1 LGRICIDRKELTTKI
16 PGDNDMKKHLF
27 AAGLLAGLVGLSA
40 LAAGQSQL
48 DISLEGPWI
57 LFTDTMTAANGN
69 DEPVVVAI
77 APTNAAAHDPTPND
91 PDSHFHHW
99 PQMSS
104 GNGYYLPSYGLFCLA
119 FNSNPSA
126 TGKWCAPHPSNGATF
141 STGNGYTPERLL
153 PLKGD
158 IANKKW
164 LSYGGSSDVIIL
176 PYPDFYRADGFWP
189 IRFLDQSQHVSV
201 DPDKYTI
208 GLILHY
214 SNAKSKIG
222 LYSCTPSVQTKIT
235 TDDCKKEAA
244 DDDGHTIEVTNSG
257 TLRLHMRAP
266 DTTDDCDHHVRFA
279 YHQALKLIDPTY
291 SNGNNGNY
299 RYIDP
304 AQAMNADDSG
314 VFDTDDCWAADQAA
328 RDQEDTSTG
337 SKHPVETKQ
346 ENPAK
351 QSNPFMGTL
360 NTIEAQW
367 ETLLHDPNVDPKLKD
382 NEMFRTAH
390 NNFEQAYKLR
400 GSLLITDVQRMGA
413 LLSRSAQKIDSLL
426 TELQTERS
434 KTTTTQEQDDAISAL
449 VEIKKNEKAFADYTK
464 NGADC
469 RAAQVL
475 VQ

>member
-1 LGRICIDRKELTTKI
+1 
-16 PGDNDMKKHLF
+16 MKKHLF
-27 AAGLLAGLVGLSA
+27 VATLLAGLIGLSA

-77 APTNAAAHDPTPND
+77 APTNATAHDPTPND
-91 PDSHFHHW
+91 PESHFHHW

-104 GNGYYLPSYGLFCLA
+104 GNGFYLPSNGLFCLA
-119 FNSNPSA
+119 FNPNPSVA
-126 TGKWCAPHPSNGATF
+126 TGKWCAPPPANGATF
-141 STGNGYTPERLL
+141 NTGKGYTPRKFV

-158 IANKKW
+158 IAKRKW
-164 LSYGGSSDVIIL
+164 LSYGGSSVVVIL
-176 PYPDFYRADGFWP
+176 PYPDFYHADGFWP
-189 IRFLDQSQHVSV
+189 IRFLDASSNVSV
-201 DPDKYTI
+201 IPDTYTI

-214 SNAKSKIG
+214 SNAQKRLG
-222 LYSCTPSVQTKIT
+222 LYSCTPRVPTKIT
-235 TDDCKKEAA
+235 TDDCNNEAA
-244 DDDGHTIEVTNSG
+244 DDDKHTIEVTNSG

-279 YHQALKLIDPTY
+279 YHQALKLVDQTY
-291 SNGNNGNY
+291 SNGNNGKY

-314 VFDTDDCWAADQAA
+314 VFDSDDCWAADQDA

-351 QSNPFMGTL
+351 QSSPFIGTL
-360 NTIEAQW
+360 NTIEAKW
-367 ETLLHDPNVDPKLKD
+367 GTLLHDPNVDSKVKD
-382 NEMFRTAH
+382 NEKFRTAH
-390 NNFEQAYKLR
+390 NNFEKAYQQR
-400 GSLLITDVQRMGA
+400 GSLLITDVERMGA

-426 TELQTERS
+426 TQLQTERS
-434 KTTTTQEQDDAISAL
+434 KTTTPQEQDDAISAL